1 MKINTKIFGEVTIDD
16 DKIILFPNGI
26 IGFPD
31 LQHFTLIHDEE
42 KDTGIHWMQSVEEPA
57 FAMPVMD
64 PLLVKTDY
72 NPSVEESLLECLGT
86 LKADEMVV
94 LVTMTVPSDITKMT
108 VNLRGPIV
116 INAAEKKGCQII
128 LEDDAY
134 PVRFPVYEILA
145 QNKKKA
151 GE

>member
-1 MKINTKIFGEVTIDD
+1 MEIKTKIFGDVNIDD
-16 DKIILFPNGI
+16 EKILLFPNGI

-42 KDTGIHWMQSVEEPA
+42 KENNSIHWLQSIEEPA
-57 FAMPVMD
+57 FAMPVID
-64 PLLVKTDY
+64 PLVVKSDY
-72 NPSVEESLLECLGT
+72 NPEVEESMLDCIGKLNPE
-86 LKADEMVV
+86 EMVV

-108 VNLRGPIV
+108 VNLKGPIV

-128 LEDDAY
+128 LDSDEYQVKY
-134 PVRFPVYEILA
+134 PIYETLS
-145 QNKKKA
+145 KKKA

>member
-1 MKINTKIFGEVTIDD
+1 MEIKTKIFGDVDIDD
-16 DKIILFPNGI
+16 DKILLFPNGI

-42 KDTGIHWMQSVEEPA
+42 KETNHIHWLQSVEEPA
-57 FAMPVMD
+57 FAMPVID
-64 PLLVKTDY
+64 PLLVNSEY
-72 NPSVEESLLECLGT
+72 NPEVEESMLECLGK
-86 LKADEMVV
+86 LNAEEMIV

-108 VNLRGPIV
+108 VNLKGPIV

-128 LEDDAY
+128 LESDEYAVKY
-134 PVRFPVYEILA
+134 PIYDKLS
-145 QNKKKA
+145 KKA